1 MLNTFALN
9 TQPLNV
15 WPVPSILSQWILTLD
30 GLDLS
35 TWDIKATNIQ
45 DDAIANLSSYDI
57 PQDHWR
63 GFLSYFKR
71 WRSISMTVYIK
82 WSDASAFQTNLDNFR
97 KSCFTKNAILDWKR
111 DGVIRRIKVNCT
123 SNPQIFQH
131 YNIDFL
137 KVQVAFECLEPFW
150 YELNNQSTSVFSQ
163 TASFQEEITA
173 AWTAQSDVVAYILF
187 WSLSWTNQV
196 KMKIGEY
203 EVQVDHS
210 FSSNDILKIDW
221 ENKRVYVNDTEIDYS
236 WIFPFMIAGTNFFT
250 FTINGTFTCDA
261 LILNKKNY
269 V

>member
-71 WRSISMTVYIK
+71 WRSISMMVYIK

-150 YELNNQSTSVFSQ
+150 YELNNQSTSIFWA
-163 TASFQEEITA
+163 TASFLEEITNQ
-173 AWTAQSDVVAYILF
+173 WTAQSNVVAYVMF
-187 WSLSWTNQV
+187 WSTNSTEV
-196 KMKIGEY
+196 KMKIWDDEITIS
-203 EVQVDHS
+203 QS
-210 FSSNDILKIDW
+210 FSNNDILKIDG
-221 ENKRVYVNDTEIDYS
+221 ENKIVTLNDSQIDYS
-236 WIFPFMIAGTNFFT
+236 WIFPFMSVWNNVFN
-250 FTINGTFTCDA
+250 FTINWTFSCDV
-261 LILNKKNY
+261 LILNKINY